1 MALLTWNGKYSV
13 GVEAMDNQHSR
24 LFETLNELHSAMM
37 KGQARAMTGPILS
50 KLLDYTR
57 DHFRSEESAMSA
69 ARYPGLQE
77 HHAKHVALTSQVE
90 EFAARHEKGDGMLS
104 LELLNFLRDWLT
116 HHIQQED
123 QKYGPW
129 LNKTVLR

>member
-13 GVEAMDNQHSR
+13 GVESMDNQHSR
-24 LFETLNELHSAMM
+24 LFETLNELHTAMM
-37 KGQARAMTGPILS
+37 KGQARTLTGPILR

-57 DHFRSEESAMSA
+57 DHFRAEEGAMA
-69 ARYPGLQE
+69 AAQYPDLAA
-77 HHAKHVALTSQVE
+77 HRAKHVDLTSQVE
-90 EFAARHEKGDGMLS
+90 EFVARHERGDGMLS

-116 HHIQQED
+116 NHIQKED

-129 LNKTVLR
+129 LNKNGKR